1 MSGSELIRT
10 KLAPPLAGGSVVDRA
25 DLLGELSQGL
35 ACLLTVLVAPAG
47 FGKTTLLAAWH
58 AALGRQGTAC
68 GWVTL
73 DRDDDL
79 YLFGAYILEALAGA
93 CDGVGRRAQAL
104 IRNDPLAPAK
114 NVVSVL
120 INEIA
125 EAGRPIVLILDDLDR
140 LESAA
145 AHEALFRLLRHGP
158 DNLHV
163 VVAGRSEPPLPLSHF
178 RSRNQLLYRDAD
190 SLRFGPADS
199 GRFLRE
205 VAGLRLDAARVDALW
220 QATEGW
226 ITGLQ
231 LASLALGSGADTAG
245 IEACPRGATREIA
258 QYLTENV
265 LATLPPRLV
274 DFLLRLSVLDRISPA
289 LGAAVSGFDDAA
301 ALLEE
306 LERRNLF
313 LAHLDAA
320 RSWYRFHALFA
331 DYLRDRAQ
339 RQIPTE
345 IPALHR
351 RASAWLAGQRL
362 WPEAVKHAL
371 AAGDEDAAAA
381 WVEHS
386 AMALIERSDLRTLRT
401 WLGRLPPHVLHGR
414 LRLRLAQA
422 WCHALSLRPREAVAT
437 LHSIQDDL
445 ARGTLDTAD
454 DAALRCELLAM
465 RALIAGLTDDSPASL
480 RLAGEVLAM
489 APAEGSW
496 VQRMAQTAQ
505 TFGQCYADADGRR
518 ALRGAEEPAPRPA
531 DGGEP
536 AYAAVYRKSMLGLGA
551 LVEGRIFEAEQRFD
565 HALRLA
571 EEQAGR
577 SSSAAALPAGY
588 LGAIHYEWNEV
599 ARAGEI
605 LGERFGT
612 TIETSPIGSLTRF
625 CLTAA
630 RLAALRGERDEAYRT
645 LEQAA
650 AVARDRDWLRMLT
663 ACEGERVRLLVEDAA
678 LARASRVVQA
688 LAGRMPATPPA
699 PPGSFTETHCH
710 FELARSRLLMARGA
724 HHEAAAHLEA
734 LGRHLDERGMAYFA
748 ARTHILHALALDGG
762 GARQAALAALAPA
775 LAYGQRNGLVRSFID
790 EGEGLLALLET
801 LPAGLPGVDAWYL
814 ADLLGAGGRADRQ
827 AAAALAPLSAR
838 ERDILA
844 GLARGLSNKEIARTL
859 QLAPE
864 TVKWHL
870 KNVFLKLNVTS
881 RLQAVRWARTHT
893 PGLTPSA
900 PR

>member
-10 KLAPPLAGGSVVDRA
+10 KLAPPLVGGSLVDRA
-25 DLLGELSQGL
+25 ALLGQLSQAL
-35 ACLLTVLVAPAG
+35 SRRLTVLVAPAG
-47 FGKTTLLAAWH
+47 FGKTTVLAAWH
-58 AALGRQGTAC
+58 AALSQQGTAC
-68 GWVTL
+68 AWVTL
-73 DRDDDL
+73 ERDDDL
-79 YLFGAYILEALAGA
+79 YLFGAYLLEALAVA
-93 CDGVGRRAQAL
+93 CGGVGRRAQAL
-104 IRNDPLAPAK
+104 IRNDPLVPAK
-114 NVVSVL
+114 NVVAVL

-125 EAGRPIVLILDDLDR
+125 EAGRPVVLILDDLDQ
-140 LESAA
+140 LESAP

-158 DNLHV
+158 DNFHV
-163 VVAGRSEPPLPLSHF
+163 VVSGRSTPPLPLSHF
-178 RSRNQLLYRDAD
+178 QSRNQLLYPDAD
-190 SLRFGPADS
+190 CLRFDRS
-199 GRFLRE
+199 DTRRFLHE
-205 VAGLRLDAARVDALW
+205 VAGLKLDATRVQALW

-231 LASLALGSGADTAG
+231 LASIALRNGADAPGIGAG
-245 IEACPRGATREIA
+245 PGAATREIA

-265 LATLPPRLV
+265 LAPLPPRLV
-274 DFLLRLSVLDRISPA
+274 DFLLRLSVLDRVSPA

-301 ALLEE
+301 ALLDE

-313 LAHLDAA
+313 LAPLDAA

-331 DYLRDRAQ
+331 DYLRDRAL
-339 RQIPTE
+339 RQIPAE

-351 RASAWLAGQRL
+351 RASAWLAHQRL

-386 AMALIERSDLRTLRT
+386 AMALIERSDLRTLRS
-401 WLGRLPPHVLHGR
+401 WLGRLPPHVIHGR
-414 LRLRLAQA
+414 LRLRLAKA
-422 WCHALSLRPREAVAT
+422 WCHALGLHPREAVAT
-437 LHSIQDDL
+437 LHDIQEDL
-445 ARGTLDTAD
+445 ARGALDTHD

-518 ALRGAEEPAPRPA
+518 ALGSSDEPAPRPA
-531 DGGEP
+531 GAGEP
-536 AYAAVYRKSMLGLGA
+536 AYATVYRESMRGLGA
-551 LVEGRIFEAEQRFD
+551 LVEGRIFEAEHRFE
-565 HALRLA
+565 HALRIA
-571 EEQAGR
+571 EAQAG
-577 SSSAAALPAGY
+577 SSSSVAALPAGY
-588 LGAIHYEWNEV
+588 LGAIHYEWNEI
-599 ARAGEI
+599 ARADEI
-605 LGERFGT
+605 LGDRFGT
-612 TIETSPIGSLTRF
+612 AIETSPIGSLTRF
-625 CLTAA
+625 CLTAT
-630 RLAALRGERDEAYRT
+630 RLAALRGERDEAYRI
-645 LEQAA
+645 LEQAG

-663 ACEGERVRLLVEDAA
+663 ACEGEMVRLLVEDSA
-678 LARASRVVQA
+678 LARASRIMQA
-688 LAGRMPATPPA
+688 LAGRMPATPPS
-699 PPGSFTETHCH
+699 PPGSFTETHYH

-734 LGRHLDERGMAYFA
+734 LGHHLAGRGMAYFA
-748 ARTHILHALALDGG
+748 ARARLLHALALDGG

-775 LAYGQRNGLVRSFID
+775 LAYGQQNGLVRSFID
-790 EGEGLLALLET
+790 EGEGLLALLES
-801 LPAGLPGVDAWYL
+801 LPAGLPGVDAGYL
-814 ADLLGAGGRADRQ
+814 ADLLGAGGRARGQ
-827 AAAALAPLSAR
+827 AAAAQTPLSAR

-870 KNVFLKLNVTS
+870 KNVFLKLRVSS
-881 RLQAVRWARTHT
+881 RLQAVHWARTHT
-893 PGLTPSA
+893 PDLSPSA